1 MTGPEIIEKLPY
13 ADPFLFVDEITHV
26 DSERISGGYHF
37 RKTADF
43 YRGHFVDNPI
53 TPGVILLECMAQIAL
68 VSHGIFLL
76 NEKQK
81 PIPKLVAFTSADVQ
95 FTHPVL
101 PEERVEVTS
110 GLVYFRMGKIK
121 STVVLKVGDQVACS
135 GTLSGMM
142 R

>member
-13 ADPFLFVDEITHV
+13 GDPFLFVDEISHV
-26 DSERISGGYHF
+26 DSSSIAGTYHF
-37 RKTADF
+37 RIDSDF
-43 YRGHFVDNPI
+43 YRGHFVNNPI

-76 NEKQK
+76 SEKQK
-81 PIPKLVAFTSADVQ
+81 PTPKLVAFTSADVQ

-101 PEERVEVTS
+101 PEDTVEVTS
-110 GLVYFRMGKIK
+110 NLVYFRLGKIK
-121 STVVLKVGDQVACS
+121 SEVELKVGDIIACS